1 MTNLTAK
8 YNRILQAKID
18 AQSTYLANVAKAKAT
33 LAEVEAYAPVVLS
46 MLASTKQSVQATLNA
61 VNKLS
66 AK

>member
-1 MTNLTAK
+1 MTNLTDK
-8 YNRILQAKID
+8 YNLILQAKLD

-33 LAEVEAYAPVVLS
+33 LAEAETYTPLVLS